1 MTSHMPPSTW
11 PATRARSCT
20 ARCTTSTA
28 AAGAPPSSSRPRAT
42 CSTVTGE
49 GADLL
54 TARADPSP
62 SEDRAKQRV
71 LWPDPSGNGR
81 KMRRNQGPW
90 ARAGATGNPCKRPNS
105 APTAAWI
112 APRRSGVRVP
122 LAPLGDPPRACGGF
136 FVWGTACSREPDRLG
151 RRLPSECLLGASGEA
166 TAHGRGRVSSLD
178 PDDAAA
184 DTPRRGPTMRNGN
197 VSPGVSATSG
207 CAATVPR
214 NDGPRHALRADHFVL
229 GRRWP
234 GCGEWS
240 SDEVIL

>member
-1 MTSHMPPSTW
+1 MHGTVHDIDGGRGRAAIKLQAKSDLLHCHGRRRRSADSSSRSKPERGPGQTACPLARPERKRPQNAPKSGAVGTSRRHRKSLQ
-11 PATRARSCT
+11 T
-20 ARCTTSTA
+20 AEFSADGCLDRTQEVGGSS
-28 AAGAPPSSSRPRAT
+28 PPSST
-42 CSTVTGE
+42 
-49 GADLL
+49 
-54 TARADPSP
+54 
-62 SEDRAKQRV
+62 
-71 LWPDPSGNGR
+71 
-81 KMRRNQGPW
+81 RR
-90 ARAGATGNPCKRPNS
+90 
-105 APTAAWI
+105 
-112 APRRSGVRVP
+112 
-122 LAPLGDPPRACGGF
+122 PPRACGGF

>member
-122 LAPLGDPPRACGGF
+122 LAPLGDPPAHVGVSSFGGLRAPGNRIAWAVGC
-136 FVWGTACSREPDRLG
+136 RLSASSVRRVRPPRTVAVASHHSIRMTRRPIRRAAG
-151 RRLPSECLLGASGEA
+151 RRCATGMSLQACLPRAGVRPPFRVTTDRGMRSAPITSSSVVGGRAAASGRQ
-166 TAHGRGRVSSLD
+166 TK
-178 PDDAAA
+178 
-184 DTPRRGPTMRNGN
+184 
-197 VSPGVSATSG
+197 
-207 CAATVPR
+207 
-214 NDGPRHALRADHFVL
+214 
-229 GRRWP
+229 
-234 GCGEWS
+234 
-240 SDEVIL
+240 